1 VDNSTQ
7 DVVGVFIFFLGGPA
21 HHQAPTIQ
29 PGGVY
34 REPLNTIKGITHQN
48 FY

>member
-21 HHQAPTIQ
+21 HHQAPT
-29 PGGVY
+29 VTFMSLVAWY
-34 REPLNTIKGITHQN
+34 LYHTICSV
-48 FY
+48 